1 MNGASK
7 RRASSRRE
15 LPARGRAGLLD
26 SRAVFYYVAT
36 GSSPAMVT
44 APVGTGSQYAYTAED
59 STGAWP
65 DGGRNCTLTL
75 PSGIPVKNFWAVTA
89 YDPQTRSLLRTDPPT
104 SELRHIRPTVREA
117 VEAARTGT

>member
-1 MNGASK
+1 MRVARGLKICRRK
-7 RRASSRRE
+7 RGRGGEWCCEAPRVE
-15 LPARGRAGLLD
+15 PPRGRAGLLD

-75 PSGIPVKNFWAVTA
+75 PSGIPVKDFWAVTA
-89 YDPQTRSLLRTDPPT
+89 YDPQTRSLLRTDPPLPR
-104 SELRHIRPTVREA
+104 S
-117 VEAARTGT
+117 